1 VTGAP
6 KRYRVVVCRGPECG
20 ERRGSA
26 TLHECF
32 LRHARAL
39 GMDGQIEMG
48 WQACFGRC
56 RQGPNVLVR
65 LAPATPSRLLLA
77 TPPSGPGQNAALYNG
92 VREEDVGKILQS
104 HVGRG
109 IIVRELVLKPDAIVG
124 PAVPDASGP
133 GALPK
138 QTVPEPATQ
147 ATRPT
152 NAPNDKEPGGEPK

>member
-20 ERRGSA
+20 ERLGSA
-26 TLHECF
+26 ALHESF
-32 LRHARAL
+32 LRHARSL
-39 GMDGQIEMG
+39 GMENQIELG

-65 LAPATPSRLLLA
+65 LAPAAPVRTLLA
-77 TPPSGPGQNAALYNG
+77 TAPSGPGQNAALYNG

-109 IIVRELVLKPDAIVG
+109 IIVRELVLRPDAYHP
-124 PAVPDASGP
+124 PAVPPGP
-133 GALPK
+133 A
-138 QTVPEPATQ
+138 EPAKPAIE
-147 ATRPT
+147 ATTFPPK